1 MRLKSNYE
9 KVKTYIF
16 MLVITFVVPFTCL
29 CGLYV
34 KGLCASSDVIE
45 FPIPIGDNF
54 GYGGQLSQD
63 IVDGAISYMFQH
75 HPQTKILTCQKISET
90 SSGTLS
96 YLFNCYTSDVV
107 SLSNSNI
114 TTMRGVFL
122 SNVYINYNSSGSIAF
137 EYRPSTGFRP
147 YEYGTGSS
155 RCNLYSYVFPV
166 TPDDTSLSD
175 YYLVKDVFIP
185 NYPIWCLSTNFSSD
199 DFSLI
204 FSDGYNSGDDSG
216 DGSGSSITIN
226 GHSVG
231 GGTISGGDGSSGGTD
246 GSFDLEFDFDLDI
259 PDYRSQLDDIGGS
272 VDSIGESLDDIGG
285 VVGDISDGIGSLSN
299 KADTHTTWL
308 QRIYAKLVDGSD
320 GDESWLKK
328 IYEVLVDFFQGFEIP
343 SETDVQNELANSKM
357 LGGIIRISNSSK
369 QFVSSINADDIE
381 VPSASDMDFDY
392 PFHWQVYDFTSGNF
406 VDKVTIVHIIFS
418 WYESIRDKVMLV
430 LSVFMIS
437 GFVVYIWKQVPNFI
451 NGVSGGAS
459 AGQSIADFNVN
470 HKGVKQK

>member
-1 MRLKSNYE
+1 MRLKLNYE
-9 KVKTYIF
+9 KVKTYIL

-29 CGLYV
+29 CCLYV
-34 KGLCASSDVIE
+34 KGLCANSDIYNYPLP
-45 FPIPIGDNF
+45 FGGGGY
-54 GYGGQLSQD
+54 GYGGQLTSEVVYEIVSQSLALYPD
-63 IVDGAISYMFQH
+63 ADFILV
-75 HPQTKILTCQKISET
+75 PQLYNENECSVIIGRFGSITFTGNYDNLYYT
-90 SSGTLS
+90 SSIKFNMGSSSPSARHFNLTTMTLS
-96 YLFNCYTSDVV
+96 SITYGRNNSYTCNVSNYVLPDVTQDVV
-107 SLSNSNI
+107 DVAYLQK
-114 TTMRGVFL
+114 GV
-122 SNVYINYNSSGSIAF
+122 Y
-137 EYRPSTGFRP
+137 
-147 YEYGTGSS
+147 
-155 RCNLYSYVFPV
+155 
-166 TPDDTSLSD
+166 
-175 YYLVKDVFIP
+175 IP
-185 NYPIWCLSTNFSSD
+185 NYPLYINPNSNGAIWKPYFVPFDSD
-199 DFSLI
+199 D
-204 FSDGYNSGDDSG
+204 GGG
-216 DGSGSSITIN
+216 GSGGTISVN

-231 GGTISGGDGSSGGTD
+231 GGTISGGDGSSGGAD
-246 GSFDLEFDFDLDI
+246 GSFDFDFDFDLDI

-272 VDSIGESLDDIGG
+272 VDSIGENLDDIGG
-285 VVGDISDGIGSLSN
+285 VVGDIFDGIGSLN
-299 KADTHTTWL
+299 TKADTQTTWL
-308 QRIYAKLVDGSD
+308 QRIYAKLVDGTD

-328 IYEVLVDFFQGFEIP
+328 IYEALVDFFQGFEIP